1 MASVMGRSEAIVS
14 AALVGS
20 SRAIV
25 EEALPATTPEG
36 RLVGALG
43 AASAEQRLLLAAG
56 SRAIYRLAGFAPER
70 IDVPPAPAPI
80 ESKTICPPGATALM
94 HELLPSGDA
103 YLQLEALQR
112 MIAAG
117 MVLPP
122 ETLPLALDS
131 ATAAQQP
138 LVAQAVGERGAW
150 LGRFNDEWRWAS
162 DELKHQIED
171 IPANADAIWRDGS
184 SADRLQTLAYWRASD
199 PEQARD
205 AVMAIWRQTKA
216 DFRSRMLATLAPTWS
231 DVVATDEPLLEMAL
245 DDRSGS
251 VRNLAQRSLAYI
263 PGSAYRQRAIARADA
278 LVSMGRKKL
287 SVTAPEA
294 YEKSWERDGIERK
307 ARQGTDEPA
316 WWLTQIIAL
325 TPPDHWVERF
335 GRTPADLL
343 AAAPDSHFVEFME
356 GLADAV
362 MRYQAEDWAPA
373 LLELWRQRPDRRSK
387 LEHIPTF
394 FTPLRFLPRQELEA
408 IALRALREG
417 ESKHD
422 VPWRYVVGALPRPWG
437 AEVARAWIAALREHA
452 SNLSAAKQPYHEL
465 TMVGGDRVLALP
477 RELLDEALAPW
488 DIDTSVST
496 YQAMTW
502 REHLDTFLKL
512 VRLCQRIYDEIP
524 GA

>member
-1 MASVMGRSEAIVS
+1 MASVMGRSQAIIN

-25 EEALPATTPEG
+25 DEALPATTPEG
-36 RLVGALG
+36 QLVGALG
-43 AASAEQRLLLAAG
+43 AAGAEQRLLLAAG
-56 SRAIYRLAGFAPER
+56 SRAIYRLAGYAPER
-70 IDVPPAPAPI
+70 IDAPPEPAPT
-80 ESKTICPPGATALM
+80 ETKTFCPPGVSALM

-103 YLQLEALQR
+103 WRQLEALQR

-122 ETLPLALDS
+122 EMLPLALES
-131 ATAAQQP
+131 ATVAQQP
-138 LVAQAVGERGAW
+138 LVAQVVGERGAW
-150 LGRFNDEWRWAS
+150 LGRFNSDWRWAS
-162 DELKHQIED
+162 DELKRQIED
-171 IPANADAIWRDGS
+171 MPANADAIWRDGS
-184 SADRLQTLAYWRASD
+184 PADRLQALAYWRASD
-199 PEQARD
+199 PEKASD
-205 AVMAIWRQTKA
+205 AVIAVWRQTKA

-245 DDRSGS
+245 DDRGAQ
-251 VRNLAQRSLAYI
+251 VRNLAQRMLARV

-287 SVTAPEA
+287 SVSAPEA

-307 ARQGTDEPA
+307 ARQGADELA

-343 AAAPDSHFVEFME
+343 AAAPDSHFIEFVE

-362 MRYQAEDWAPA
+362 MRYQAEGWAPA
-373 LLELWRQRPDRRSK
+373 LLELWRQRPDRQSK

-394 FTPLRFLPRQELEA
+394 FTPLRFLPRQELEG
-408 IALRALREG
+408 IALRTLREG
-417 ESKHD
+417 EAKHD
-422 VPWRYVVGALPRPWG
+422 MPWRYVAGALPRPWG
-437 AEVARAWIAALREHA
+437 VEVARAWIAALREHA

-488 DIDTSVST
+488 DVDTSTST
-496 YQAMTW
+496 YETMTW
-502 REHLDTFLKL
+502 REHLDTLLKL
-512 VRLCQRIYDEIP
+512 ARLCQRIYDEIP
-524 GA
+524 GE